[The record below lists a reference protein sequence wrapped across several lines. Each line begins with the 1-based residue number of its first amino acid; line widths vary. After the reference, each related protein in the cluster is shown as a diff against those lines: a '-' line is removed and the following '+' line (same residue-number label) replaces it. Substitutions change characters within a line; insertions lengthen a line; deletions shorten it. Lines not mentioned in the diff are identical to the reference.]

1 MMLIR
6 DMKGTSKCLAQEA
19 DDNRCAISVDI
30 YDVQRC
36 VDQTK
41 NKKIKLVTM
50 AAPKAR
56 WFTCLLIS

>member
-36 VDQTK
+36 VDHTK
-41 NKKIKLVTM
+41 NKKN
-50 AAPKAR
+50 KACHDGS
-56 WFTCLLIS
+56 T